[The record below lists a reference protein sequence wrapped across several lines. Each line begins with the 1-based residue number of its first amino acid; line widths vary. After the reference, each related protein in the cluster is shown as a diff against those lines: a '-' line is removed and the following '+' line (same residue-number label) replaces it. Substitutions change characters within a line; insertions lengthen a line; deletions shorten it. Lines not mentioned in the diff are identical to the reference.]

1 MVVIELA
8 NGLMRVN
15 RLRETRAYAV
25 VWIGNNS
32 NVKIHGQKRIE
43 LDTTNGSNPIWNHSF
58 RFNNISITN
67 AEENGHA
74 LVIKVGSKRT
84 LKDK

>member
-8 NGLMRVN
+8 NGLMRLN
-15 RLRETRAYAV
+15 RLRETRAHAV

-58 RFNNISITN
+58 RLNNISITN